1 MLLHFCCQLICPFP
15 FGFLMSK
22 VLANSLI
29 RCSIPWRAILASSG
43 EMTPPCG
50 VPSSVGNNCCGS
62 ITPAWS
68 HALIWRRKSGNVFNF
83 LSSASWSILSKH
95 LAMSASSTY
104 FCLYLIALNIAPIA
118 SWHERP
124 GLNPYWFGSN
134 RASHSG

>member
-1 MLLHFCCQLICPFP
+1 
-15 FGFLMSK
+15 
-22 VLANSLI
+22 
-29 RCSIPWRAILASSG
+29 
-43 EMTPPCG
+43 
-50 VPSSVGNNCCGS
+50 
-62 ITPAWS
+62 
-68 HALIWRRKSGNVFNF
+68 
-83 LSSASWSILSKH
+83 LSKH